1 MKVGYSVEG
10 STDRALLLGLKERW
24 CPDAALVEGPF
35 RGSTHQ
41 SLRREY
47 RKICDQFVLAGV
59 DVMIFLTDGNGND
72 WRAVQQNERA
82 SFPADRLFQA
92 LHGVPDRNIEC
103 WICAD
108 ADWLGHELHVD
119 PDSLRAED
127 PQGVFEAAM
136 GITRDDKQE
145 ERISA
150 LVLRAPLRSWLRNRS
165 FEGFYDG
172 ARALSQRLGCAI
184 ENLREHGHV

>member
-1 MKVGYSVEG
+1 
-10 STDRALLLGLKERW
+10 
-24 CPDAALVEGPF
+24 
-35 RGSTHQ
+35 
-41 SLRREY
+41 
-47 RKICDQFVLAGV
+47 
-59 DVMIFLTDGNGND
+59 
-72 WRAVQQNERA
+72 
-82 SFPADRLFQA
+82 
-92 LHGVPDRNIEC
+92 
-103 WICAD
+103 
-108 ADWLGHELHVD
+108 LGHELHVD